1 MKAWLTGF
9 APALLVAVTL
19 GVAVAKLP
27 PAPPMDPAKAEE
39 KKAKD
44 AATAATVAAQQAKA
58 EDRVA
63 ARYMMEEKAKGKAVT
78 PQLAP
83 NSAEMEAK
91 AKEAAA
97 KVPGAQPA
105 PPAPPAPPMAAAK
118 PMAAKK

>member
-1 MKAWLTGF
+1 MKAWVTGF

-44 AATAATVAAQQAKA
+44 AVAAAVGAAQQAKA
-58 EDRVA
+58 EDRAA
-63 ARYMMEEKAKGKAVT
+63 ARYIMEQRAKGKAVT
-78 PQLAP
+78 PQMAS

-91 AKEAAA
+91 AKEAAS
-97 KVPGAQPA
+97 KVPGAHPA
-105 PPAPPAPPMAAAK
+105 PAATPAPPMAAAK
-118 PMAAKK
+118 PKAAKQ